1 MRQLLPLLLVA
12 TTTACGTASRYGT
25 PRTLAPGETTTVA
38 TLDVTPGVEFNGTDG
53 IAPLPRL
60 GARHG
65 LTDTLEIGGSITGL
79 PPLVGEA
86 GLDLKWNFHRSPGL
100 DLALA
105 PAVGALLVANFDDED
120 DWDEDDD
127 ATEVDAALFH
137 ATLPLLAGINV
148 ARWATVV
155 PHAGLGLFTS
165 REATGP
171 YASVG
176 VGLQFR
182 PSATFAIQPGV
193 EILRRLDGDE
203 ATLASVSLGLF
214 FGPQPRF
221 D

>member
-1 MRQLLPLLLVA
+1 MRLLLPIVLLA
-12 TTTACGTASRYGT
+12 TACGTASRYGT

-38 TLDVTPGVEFNGTDG
+38 TLDITPGVEFNGTDG
-53 IAPLPRL
+53 MAPLPRL

-65 LTDTLEIGGSITGL
+65 LTDRLEIGASITGL
-79 PPLVGEA
+79 PLLVGEA

-105 PAVGALLVANFDDED
+105 PAVGGLFVANLDDED
-120 DWDEDDD
+120 DFDEDDD

-137 ATLPLLAGINV
+137 TTLPLLAGINV
-148 ARWATVV
+148 APWATVV
-155 PHAGLGLFTS
+155 PHAGLGLFTTGA
-165 REATGP
+165 ATAP
-171 YASVG
+171 YATF
-176 VGLQFR
+176 GLGMQLR

-193 EILRRLDGDE
+193 EILRRLDGED